1 MPYKHEN
8 VFGGELSS
16 CQENMSRTQWVYV
29 CTTLC
34 SIDLSWSASD
44 RRVCTALPL
53 ADDVCAPVVRSIS
66 ATADNGEICGK
77 NIALLRPRSI
87 SCDPAKI
94 PHGLLLFAN
103 ELGFECE
110 DKMILSSILVFQ
122 LEMIFAVYVFI
133 QASWF
138 VTLCYYMSRPVRH
151 LRLLYM

>member
-1 MPYKHEN
+1 MH
-8 VFGGELSS
+8 GAG
-16 CQENMSRTQWVYV
+16 
-29 CTTLC
+29 
-34 SIDLSWSASD
+34 
-44 RRVCTALPL
+44 L
-53 ADDVCAPVVRSIS
+53 ADDVCAVVERSIS
-66 ATADNGEICGK
+66 DTPDNLTMGK
-77 NIALLRPRSI
+77 SVAKILR

-103 ELGFECE
+103 ELGVECG